1 MENFGFN
8 FEQGVYLAFFICI
21 RKLINYCANLNL
33 LFDKLVKHLKLLEVR
48 RIDTFKCSGRMRK
61 KWRYSLLHCLTLKH
75 GFFMSKSNCLCFLNF

>member
-48 RIDTFKCSGRMRK
+48 QIF
-61 KWRYSLLHCLTLKH
+61 
-75 GFFMSKSNCLCFLNF
+75 GFRHI